1 MIETRRLRPL
11 DLEAG
16 STEGGKAFIA
26 SASGLVGTG
35 SSLCVIAD
43 DALDLAVFPG
53 EGEAPGRLIQLL
65 AGELSSDQ
73 SQRKAHKPDFEA
85 LTMLPAFEGHPDGAL
100 MAFES
105 GSKGDRHYGVVCP
118 LSADGGLS
126 GERREIDLA
135 PLYEEL
141 KAQLPELNVEGAPVV
156 AERIL
161 LMQRG
166 NGPARENCV
175 IELSLERVL
184 AAIAGGGPLEGSA
197 LLRIRRHDLGE
208 VDGVPL
214 CFSDAAPLPD
224 GRLVYSA
231 VAEGEGKG
239 ADGAFGAAVVGVIE
253 PDGTVSAEERV
264 DPPAKVEGVEARVRK
279 DGAIELLLVADA
291 DDPDLPAP
299 LLAATLGP

>member
-1 MIETRRLRPL
+1 MIETRRLRE
-11 DLEAG
+11 LELEPG
-16 STEGGKAFIA
+16 STEGGKSFIA
-26 SASGLVGTG
+26 AASGLVHTG

-53 EGEAPGRLIQLL
+53 EGEAPGRLAQLL
-65 AGELSSDQ
+65 RGELSSDQ

-85 LTMLPAFEGHPDGAL
+85 LTSLPAFEGHPNGAL
-100 MAFES
+100 MALES

-118 LSADGGLS
+118 LAPDGALS
-126 GERREIDLA
+126 GERREIELA

-141 KAQLPELNVEGAPVV
+141 KGRLPELNVEGAPV
-156 AERIL
+156 AGERIL

-166 NGPARENCV
+166 NGPARESGV
-175 IELSLERVL
+175 IELSLELVL
-184 AAIAGGGPLEGSA
+184 AAITRGGPLDGSA
-197 LLRIRRHDLGE
+197 LVRIRRHDLGA

-239 ADGAFGAAVVGVIE
+239 HDGAFGAAVVGMIE
-253 PDGTVSAEERV
+253 PDGTVSAKERLE
-264 DPPAKVEGVEARVRK
+264 PAAKVEGVEARVRE

-291 DDPDLPAP
+291 DDPDQAAP
-299 LLAATLGP
+299 LLAATLRP

>member
-1 MIETRRLRPL
+1 MITTRRLRSL

-16 STEGGKAFIA
+16 ASEGGKAFIA
-26 SASGLVGTG
+26 AASGLMHTG

-53 EGEAPGRLIQLL
+53 EGEEPGRLERLL
-65 AGELSSDQ
+65 RGELSSDQ
-73 SQRKAHKPDFEA
+73 SERKASKPDFEA
-85 LTMLPAFEGHPDGAL
+85 LTMLPAFEGHPHGAL

-105 GSKGDRHYGVVCP
+105 GSKGDRHYAVVCP
-118 LSADGGLS
+118 LAADGALA

-135 PLYEEL
+135 PLYDEL
-141 KAQLPELNVEGAPVV
+141 KGELAELNVEGAPV
-156 AERIL
+156 AGERML

-166 NGPARENCV
+166 NGPAGENGV

-184 AAIAGGGPLEGSA
+184 AAIAAGAPLDGSA
-197 LLRIRRHDLGE
+197 LVRIRRHNLGA

-231 VAEGEGKG
+231 VAEGKG
-239 ADGAFGAAVVGVIE
+239 SGGDGAFGAAVVGVIE
-253 PDGTVSAEERV
+253 PHGTVSVEQRL
-264 DPPAKVEGVEARVRK
+264 DPPAKVEGVEARVGGN
-279 DGAIELLLVADA
+279 GAIELLLVADG
-291 DDPDLPAP
+291 DDPEQPAP
-299 LLAATLGP
+299 LLAATL

>member
-1 MIETRRLRPL
+1 MIETRRLRSL
-11 DLEAG
+11 DLEPG

-26 SASGLVGTG
+26 AASGLVHTG

-53 EGEAPGRLIQLL
+53 EGEQPGRLARLL
-65 AGELSSDQ
+65 AGELSGDQ
-73 SQRKAHKPDFEA
+73 SQRKASKPDFEA
-85 LTMLPAFEGHPDGAL
+85 LTMLPASEGHPHGAL
-100 MAFES
+100 MALES
-105 GSKGDRHYGVVCP
+105 GSKDERHYGVVCP
-118 LSADGGLS
+118 LAADGALS
-126 GERREIDLA
+126 GERREIELA

-141 KAQLPELNVEGAPVV
+141 KTELAELNVEGAPV
-156 AERIL
+156 AGERML

-166 NGPARENCV
+166 NGPAGENCV

-184 AAIAGGGPLEGSA
+184 AAIATGAALDGSA

-208 VDGVPL
+208 VDGVRL

-239 ADGAFGAAVVGVIE
+239 GGGGFGAAVVGVIE
-253 PDGTVSAEERV
+253 ADGAVSAEHRLE
-264 DPPAKVEGVEARVRK
+264 PPAKVEGVEARLRD
-279 DGAIELLLVADA
+279 DGAIELLLVADG
-291 DDPDLPAP
+291 DDPDQPAP
-299 LLAATLGP
+299 LLAATLRP